1 MAGGSNPVRLIFYNM
16 TLDKITSGIYNDIVA
31 GLSGMNSNPTISLD
45 QLEDEVIETRHT
57 VVKD

>member
-1 MAGGSNPVRLIFYNM
+1 M

-31 GLSGMNSNPTISLD
+31 GLSGMNANPAISID

>member
-1 MAGGSNPVRLIFYNM
+1 M

-45 QLEDEVIETRHT
+45 QLEDEVVETRHT
-57 VVKD
+57 VVKE